1 MRTFAILALLGLVS
15 AAQVERHQYLSNRMY
30 RANVAIAN
38 QSEDSDDSSD
48 SSDSDEDVAVE
59 GQIMFRPEDEGKA
72 YPGDVG
78 RKGYTREDRLPKRFS
93 ADSDDLF
100 IRSMVMKYAVE
111 EETEED
117 KKAKPPVKGGDPT
130 GVFVMDE
137 VAAKAAAYEVL
148 NTHKNINGAAADT
161 YLATYFPKAWSHFD
175 VNRSGAIPVVRT
187 PEFMR
192 FLCSDQYMSLGQ

>member
-15 AAQVERHQYLSNRMY
+15 AAEVERNQYISNRMY

-38 QSEDSDDSSD
+38 QDSDDSSD
-48 SSDSDEDVAVE
+48 SSDSDDEDVAVAN
-59 GQIMFRPEDEGKA
+59 QIMFRPEDEGKA

-78 RKGYTREDRLPKRFS
+78 RKGYTRGDRLPTRFS

-100 IRSMVMKYAVE
+100 IRSMIVKYAVE
-111 EETEED
+111 GETEED
-117 KKAKPPVKGGDPT
+117 KKAGIKAGDPT
-130 GVFVMDE
+130 GVFTMDE
-137 VAAKAAAYEVL
+137 TAAKAAAYEVL
-148 NTHKNINGAAADT
+148 NTHKGINGTAADA
-161 YLATYFPKAWSHFD
+161 YLATYFAKAWSHFD

-192 FLCSDQYMSLGQ
+192 FLCSDQSMSLGQ